1 MTLTDSTFSA
11 NSTNIITDT
20 YTWSGTVHLAANVT
34 LIFQGGKLIG
44 GTLQGNNTVIQAPC
58 SQIFSN
64 VQFTGTFVVENWN
77 ACWFGCVGDGTTNN
91 TTALQY
97 AINALYSL
105 SEQAD
110 TQFINNDTQNF
121 LQLYFPYGRFRIG
134 SQINIPPKCA
144 FRGSGDGSKIIV
156 DYNGNGFIFNNS
168 GTYTTSNGGCYL
180 GMFDL
185 SFMGTRVN
193 HTSCVL
199 FSNTSN
205 THMADLRVSRCRF
218 SNFSK
223 VFDTVNGYWTRM
235 SDCEFILN
243 SIVDLNLGHPNSCS
257 ISNCGFRDSA
267 PNSIIIQGEAAG
279 ISVTGCDF
287 SGATSSPIILKGSIT
302 DAWITGN
309 YFEPTNGTPAIVLGT
324 GLFMDEMKS
333 LVIKGNYLG
342 EYCYIKIDCRLMRYS
357 QIDGQIYVRQGYSQH
372 AASSSG
378 NTGHIGFVPVDDNGN
393 AQPMMKTASY
403 HFTSLSATAQQLIR
417 DVFDSFVESED
428 MWGTKIY
435 VDQANWS
442 LLS

>member
-11 NSTNIITDT
+11 NSTNIIMDT

-91 TTALQY
+91 TTVLQY

-156 DYNGNGFIFNNS
+156 D
-168 GTYTTSNGGCYL
+168 
-180 GMFDL
+180 
-185 SFMGTRVN
+185 
-193 HTSCVL
+193 
-199 FSNTSN
+199 
-205 THMADLRVSRCRF
+205 
-218 SNFSK
+218 
-223 VFDTVNGYWTRM
+223 
-235 SDCEFILN
+235 
-243 SIVDLNLGHPNSCS
+243 
-257 ISNCGFRDSA
+257 
-267 PNSIIIQGEAAG
+267 
-279 ISVTGCDF
+279 
-287 SGATSSPIILKGSIT
+287 
-302 DAWITGN
+302 
-309 YFEPTNGTPAIVLGT
+309 
-324 GLFMDEMKS
+324 
-333 LVIKGNYLG
+333 
-342 EYCYIKIDCRLMRYS
+342 
-357 QIDGQIYVRQGYSQH
+357 
-372 AASSSG
+372 
-378 NTGHIGFVPVDDNGN
+378 
-393 AQPMMKTASY
+393 
-403 HFTSLSATAQQLIR
+403 
-417 DVFDSFVESED
+417 
-428 MWGTKIY
+428 
-435 VDQANWS
+435 QANWS